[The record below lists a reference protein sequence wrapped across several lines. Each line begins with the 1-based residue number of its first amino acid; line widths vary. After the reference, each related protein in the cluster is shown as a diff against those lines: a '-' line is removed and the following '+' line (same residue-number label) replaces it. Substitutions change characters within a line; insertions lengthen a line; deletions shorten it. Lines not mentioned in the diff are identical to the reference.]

1 MNKILFVRKYYV
13 LAFAL
18 FTGFLVCSTQK
29 LQAENVKEC
38 IRFYYASDAFVPSD
52 FTSLDSLFEVHK
64 SDKLLAANVRAS
76 CDDVGDEHYNKRLSA
91 KRARTLCDSLLARYK
106 LSAKFEAL
114 GEMALESADTLNE
127 RASHRMSEVCLVF
140 ELAEPESA
148 PMVLKVGEKLT
159 LRNLLFIPGHNDLR
173 PGSKP
178 TLDSLAA
185 ALKQN
190 PSLKIHI
197 IGHVCCTPAGKDG
210 LDLETGI
217 ENLSVARAQRV
228 YDLLILSG
236 IAKERLSYEGKG
248 GNEPLGLDDNLD
260 RRVEVEVRD

>member
-1 MNKILFVRKYYV
+1 MNDFLFLRKNRV
-13 LAFAL
+13 FAL
-18 FTGFLVCSTQK
+18 ALTWLAVQAVYGSTTK
-29 LQAENVKEC
+29 DVKQLC
-38 IRFYYASDAFVPSD
+38 FSFFYESDASIPLNFSE
-52 FTSLDSLFEVHK
+52 LDSFLSQNPDIEIASARVE
-64 SDKLLAANVRAS
+64 SS
-76 CDDVGDEHYNKRLSA
+76 CDDVGEEEYNKRLSIR
-91 KRARTLCDSLLARYK
+91 RANALSDSLKSKYGIE
-106 LSAKFEAL
+106 SSKFGKGEIAL
-114 GEMALESADTLNE
+114 IGQDSLDE
-127 RASHRMSEVCLVF
+127 RAKNRKSVLCLVYQ
-140 ELAEPESA
+140 EPEPEAA

-159 LRNLLFIPGHNDLR
+159 LRNLLFFPGHNDLR

-190 PSLKIHI
+190 PSIKIHI

-236 IAKERLSYEGKG
+236 IAKERLSFEGKG
-248 GNEPLGLDDNLD
+248 GNEPLGQGDNFD
-260 RRVEVEVRD
+260 RRVEVEVR